1 MHSLY
6 SNLISI
12 IGIARITLLCLA
24 QVSPLRRRKNLPFKI
39 LLHTFA
45 SIIIISAAFS
55 SIALGEFKSAI
66 QVSKT
71 PKPKPKPST
80 VVSTKSSPNAY
91 HEYELAITL
100 AEIGEWKQLSKF
112 NLRPTHKGL
121 EDVLFW
127 LRLTNHGPAYEFS
140 EIKNFLAR
148 RPIWPERNKVIR
160 IAESLV
166 DETVPPIER
175 DKWFSK
181 YRPHTPNGK
190 LEWINTLEILN
201 ETERRDSLI
210 LKTWLNTRLTRRS
223 QSRLRRVYPN
233 IIDKNANWARLD
245 NFLWQG
251 RTRSAQKM
259 YPLVNKDQILLA
271 EARLRL
277 RHMTGGVDAAINR
290 VPLYLRDNPG
300 LVYERLRWRN
310 RKGMDKKARELLVNV
325 QRNQTF
331 PKLWWRERSRQIR
344 SALSAGEYNEAY
356 KLALDH
362 IQTNHYT
369 KTEADWTAGWI
380 ALRYADKPIEAAR
393 YFTIMYNRVKTPLS
407 KSRAAYW
414 AGRAFQAA
422 LKTGVSNSWYNI
434 ASNYQTTFYGQLAQK
449 ALLVEFSHSPSPPIS
464 KIQYDDGIDIKFYI
478 ETITALHS
486 INKNRLARKFLKA
499 LALSNISKE
508 NFIRVATLSNQIGY
522 RDMSVY
528 IARKAAKKGIFL
540 MDIGYPIIKLP
551 YKSGVEPALILS
563 VIRQES
569 NFDKKAKSRRGA
581 MGYMQLMPKTA
592 KEIGK
597 ILKVN
602 FTLAQL
608 KENPTLNIVLG
619 SEYLRRLLEKFD
631 GSYVLALAAYNA
643 GPLNVKRWMKN
654 AGDPRKIE
662 VDVIDWVERIPFRE
676 TRNYVQRVLENV
688 TVYRR
693 LYKTHVKQTARPE
706 SYWRPLGQHMSP

>member
-1 MHSLY
+1 M
-6 SNLISI
+6 SI
-12 IGIARITLLCLA
+12 
-24 QVSPLRRRKNLPFKI
+24 VV
-39 LLHTFA
+39 
-45 SIIIISAAFS
+45 ISAAFS
-55 SIALGEFKSAI
+55 GTALGEFKSAI
-66 QVSKT
+66 QVSKIPIPIPNPNT
-71 PKPKPKPST
+71 AISKE
-80 VVSTKSSPNAY
+80 SSPSAY

-100 AEIGEWKQLSKF
+100 AEKGEWKQLSKF
-112 NLRPTHKGL
+112 NLRPKHKGL

-127 LRLTNHGPAYEFS
+127 LRLANNGPAYKFS

-148 RPIWPERNKVIR
+148 RPIWPERNKIMLM
-160 IAESLV
+160 AESLV
-166 DETVPPIER
+166 DDTVPPIER
-175 DKWFSK
+175 DKWFLK
-181 YRPHTPNGK
+181 HHPHTPNGK

-201 ETERRDSLI
+201 ATERRDSLI
-210 LKTWLNTRLTRRS
+210 LKTWLNTRLTRQS

-233 IIDKNANWARLD
+233 IINKNANWARLD

-259 YPLVNKDQILLA
+259 YSLVSKDQILLA

-290 VPLYLRDNPG
+290 VPLHLRDNQG

-344 SALSAGEYNEAY
+344 SALGTGEYNEAY
-356 KLALDH
+356 KLASGH

-369 KTEADWTAGWI
+369 KAEADWTAGWI
-380 ALRYADKPIEAAR
+380 ALRYAKKPIEAAR
-393 YFTIMYNRVKTPLS
+393 YFTVMYDRVKTPLS

-422 LKTGVSNSWYNI
+422 FKTGVSNSWYNL
-434 ASNYQTTFYGQLAQK
+434 ASNYQTTFYGQLAK
-449 ALLVEFSHSPSPPIS
+449 KSLLFEPSNSPSPPIS
-464 KIQYDDGIDIKFYI
+464 KTQYDDGIDINFYM

-486 INKNRLARKFLKA
+486 INKKRLARKFLKT

-508 NFIRVATLSNQIGY
+508 NFIRIATLANQIGY

-528 IARKAAKKGIFL
+528 IARKAARKGIFL
-540 MDIGYPIIKLP
+540 MDLGYPIIKLP
-551 YKSGVEPALILS
+551 YKSVVEPALILS

-569 NFDKKAKSRRGA
+569 NFDEKAKSRRGA
-581 MGYMQLMPKTA
+581 MGYMQLMPQTA
-592 KEIGK
+592 EEIGK
-597 ILKVN
+597 ILKIN
-602 FTLAQL
+602 FTLDQL
-608 KENPTLNIVLG
+608 QENPTLNIILG
-619 SEYLRRLLEKFD
+619 SEYLRRLIEKFD

-654 AGDPRKIE
+654 AGDPRTIE

-693 LYKTHVKQTARPE
+693 LHKTHVKKTARPE

>member
-1 MHSLY
+1 M
-6 SNLISI
+6 SI
-12 IGIARITLLCLA
+12 
-24 QVSPLRRRKNLPFKI
+24 VV
-39 LLHTFA
+39 
-45 SIIIISAAFS
+45 ISAAFS
-55 SIALGEFKSAI
+55 GTALGEFKSAI
-66 QVSKT
+66 QVSKIPIPIPNPNT
-71 PKPKPKPST
+71 AVSKEGSPS
-80 VVSTKSSPNAY
+80 AY
-91 HEYELAITL
+91 HEYESAITL
-100 AEIGEWKQLSKF
+100 AEKREWKQLSKF
-112 NLRPTHKGL
+112 NLRPKHKGL

-127 LRLTNHGPAYEFS
+127 LRLANNGPAYKFS

-148 RPIWPERNKVIR
+148 RPIWPERNKIMLM
-160 IAESLV
+160 AESLV
-166 DETVPPIER
+166 DDTVPPIER

-181 YRPHTPNGK
+181 HHPHTPNGK

-210 LKTWLNTRLTRRS
+210 LKTWLNTRLTRQS

-233 IIDKNANWARLD
+233 IINKNANWTRLD

-259 YPLVNKDQILLA
+259 YSLVNKDQILLA

-290 VPLYLRDNPG
+290 VPLYLRDNQG

-310 RKGMDKKARELLVNV
+310 RKGMDKKARELLVKV

-344 SALSAGEYNEAY
+344 SALGAGEYNEAY
-356 KLALDH
+356 KLALGH

-369 KTEADWTAGWI
+369 KAEADWTAGWI
-380 ALRYADKPIEAAR
+380 ALRYANKPIEAAR
-393 YFTIMYNRVKTPLS
+393 YFTVMYDRVKTPLS

-422 LKTGVSNSWYNI
+422 FKPGVSNSWYNL
-434 ASNYQTTFYGQLAQK
+434 ASNYQTTFYGQLAK
-449 ALLVEFSHSPSPPIS
+449 KSLLFEPSNSPSPPIS
-464 KIQYDDGIDIKFYI
+464 KTQYDDGIDINFYM

-486 INKNRLARKFLKA
+486 INKKKLARKFLKA

-508 NFIRVATLSNQIGY
+508 NFIRVATLASQIGY

-528 IARKAAKKGIFL
+528 IARKAARKGIFL
-540 MDIGYPIIKLP
+540 MDLGYPIIKLP
-551 YKSGVEPALILS
+551 YKSVVEPALIFS

-569 NFDKKAKSRRGA
+569 NFDEKAKSRRGA
-581 MGYMQLMPKTA
+581 MGYMQLMPQTA

-597 ILKVN
+597 ILKIN
-602 FTLAQL
+602 FTLDQL
-608 KENPTLNIVLG
+608 KENPTLNIILG
-619 SEYLRRLLEKFD
+619 SEYLRRLIEKFD

-643 GPLNVKRWMKN
+643 GPLNVKRWIKN

-693 LYKTHVKQTARPE
+693 LNKTHVKKTARPE
-706 SYWRPLGQHMSP
+706 SYWGPLGQHMSP

>member
-1 MHSLY
+1 M
-6 SNLISI
+6 SI
-12 IGIARITLLCLA
+12 
-24 QVSPLRRRKNLPFKI
+24 VV
-39 LLHTFA
+39 
-45 SIIIISAAFS
+45 ISAAFS
-55 SIALGEFKSAI
+55 GTALGEFKSAI
-66 QVSKT
+66 QVSKIPIPIPNPNT
-71 PKPKPKPST
+71 AVSKEGSPS
-80 VVSTKSSPNAY
+80 AY

-100 AEIGEWKQLSKF
+100 AEKGEWKQLSKF
-112 NLRPTHKGL
+112 NLRPKHKGL

-127 LRLTNHGPAYEFS
+127 LRLANNGPAYKFS
-140 EIKNFLAR
+140 EIKNFLDR
-148 RPIWPERNKVIR
+148 RPIWPERNKIMLM
-160 IAESLV
+160 AESLV
-166 DETVPPIER
+166 DDTVPPIER

-181 YRPHTPNGK
+181 HHPHTPNGK

-210 LKTWLNTRLTRRS
+210 LKTWLNTRLTRQS

-233 IIDKNANWARLD
+233 IINKNANWARLD

-259 YPLVNKDQILLA
+259 YSLVSKDQILLA

-290 VPLYLRDNPG
+290 VPLHLRDDQG

-344 SALSAGEYNEAY
+344 SALGAGEYNEAY
-356 KLALDH
+356 KLALGH

-369 KTEADWTAGWI
+369 KAEADWTAGWI
-380 ALRYADKPIEAAR
+380 ALRYANKPIEAAR
-393 YFTIMYNRVKTPLS
+393 YFTVMYDRVKTPLS

-422 LKTGVSNSWYNI
+422 FKPGVSNSWYNL
-434 ASNYQTTFYGQLAQK
+434 ASNYQTTFYGQLAK
-449 ALLVEFSHSPSPPIS
+449 KSLLFEPSNSPSPPIS
-464 KIQYDDGIDIKFYI
+464 KTQYDDGIDINFYM

-486 INKNRLARKFLKA
+486 INKKKLARKFLKA

-508 NFIRVATLSNQIGY
+508 NFIRVATLANQIGY

-528 IARKAAKKGIFL
+528 IARKAARKGIFL
-540 MDIGYPIIKLP
+540 MDLGYPIIKLP
-551 YKSGVEPALILS
+551 YKSVVEPALILS

-569 NFDKKAKSRRGA
+569 NFDEKAKSRRGA
-581 MGYMQLMPKTA
+581 MGYMQLMPQTA
-592 KEIGK
+592 EEIGK
-597 ILKVN
+597 ILKIN
-602 FTLAQL
+602 FTLDQL
-608 KENPTLNIVLG
+608 QENPTLNIILG
-619 SEYLRRLLEKFD
+619 SEYLRRLIEKFD

-693 LYKTHVKQTARPE
+693 LHKSHVKKTARPE
-706 SYWRPLGQHMSP
+706 SYWGPLGQHMSP

>member
-1 MHSLY
+1 M
-6 SNLISI
+6 SI
-12 IGIARITLLCLA
+12 
-24 QVSPLRRRKNLPFKI
+24 VV
-39 LLHTFA
+39 
-45 SIIIISAAFS
+45 ISAAFS
-55 SIALGEFKSAI
+55 GTALGEFKSAI
-66 QVSKT
+66 QVSKIPIPIPNPNT
-71 PKPKPKPST
+71 AISKE
-80 VVSTKSSPNAY
+80 SSPSAY

-100 AEIGEWKQLSKF
+100 AEKGEWKQLSKF
-112 NLRPTHKGL
+112 NLRPKHKGL

-127 LRLTNHGPAYEFS
+127 LRLANNGPAYKFS

-148 RPIWPERNKVIR
+148 RPIWPERNKIMLM
-160 IAESLV
+160 AESLV
-166 DETVPPIER
+166 DDTVPPIER

-181 YRPHTPNGK
+181 HHPHTPNGK

-210 LKTWLNTRLTRRS
+210 LKTWLNTRLTRQS
-223 QSRLRRVYPN
+223 QSRLRRAYPN
-233 IIDKNANWARLD
+233 IINKNANWARLD

-259 YPLVNKDQILLA
+259 YSLVSKDQILLA

-290 VPLYLRDNPG
+290 VPLHLRNNQG

-310 RKGMDKKARELLVNV
+310 RKGMDKKARELLVKV

-344 SALSAGEYNEAY
+344 SALGTGEYYEAY
-356 KLALDH
+356 KLALGH

-369 KTEADWTAGWI
+369 KAEADWTAGWI
-380 ALRYADKPIEAAR
+380 ALRYANKPIEAAR
-393 YFTIMYNRVKTPLS
+393 YFTVMYDRVKTPLS

-422 LKTGVSNSWYNI
+422 FKPGVSNSWYNL
-434 ASNYQTTFYGQLAQK
+434 ASNYQTTFYGQLAK
-449 ALLVEFSHSPSPPIS
+449 KSLLFEPSNSPSPPIS
-464 KIQYDDGIDIKFYI
+464 KTQYDDGIDINFYM

-486 INKNRLARKFLKA
+486 INKKKLARKFLKA

-508 NFIRVATLSNQIGY
+508 NFIRVATLANQIGY

-528 IARKAAKKGIFL
+528 IARKAARKGIFL
-540 MDIGYPIIKLP
+540 MDLGYPIIKLP
-551 YKSGVEPALILS
+551 YKSVVEPALILS

-569 NFDKKAKSRRGA
+569 NFDEKAKSRRGA
-581 MGYMQLMPKTA
+581 MGYMQLMPQTA
-592 KEIGK
+592 EEIGK
-597 ILKVN
+597 ILKIN
-602 FTLAQL
+602 FTLDQL
-608 KENPTLNIVLG
+608 QENPTLNIILG
-619 SEYLRRLLEKFD
+619 SEYLRRLIEKFD

-693 LYKTHVKQTARPE
+693 LHKSHVKKTARPE

>member
-1 MHSLY
+1 M
-6 SNLISI
+6 
-12 IGIARITLLCLA
+12 
-24 QVSPLRRRKNLPFKI
+24 PFKS
-39 LLHTFA
+39 LLYTFA
-45 SIIIISAAFS
+45 SIIIIYAAFS
-55 SIALGEFKSAI
+55 GTALGEFKSDI
-66 QVSKT
+66 QISKIPIPIPNPNTAVSK
-71 PKPKPKPST
+71 
-80 VVSTKSSPNAY
+80 KSSPSAY

-100 AEIGEWKQLSKF
+100 AENGEWKQLSKL

-121 EDVLFW
+121 DEVLFW
-127 LRLTNHGPAYEFS
+127 LNLTNHGPAYKFS
-140 EIKNFLAR
+140 EIENFLER
-148 RPIWPERNKVIR
+148 RQIWPERKKI
-160 IAESLV
+160 IAMAESLI
-166 DETVPPIER
+166 DDTVPPIER

-181 YRPHTPNGK
+181 HHPQTPNGK

-210 LKTWLNTRLTRRS
+210 LKTWLNTRLTGRS
-223 QSRLRRVYPN
+223 QSRLRRGYPD

-259 YPLVNKDQILLA
+259 YSLVNKDQILLA

-277 RHMTGGVDAAINR
+277 RHMMGGVDAAINR
-290 VPLYLRDNPG
+290 VPLYLRDNQG

-310 RKGMDKKARELLVNV
+310 RKGMDKKARELLVKV

-344 SALSAGEYNEAY
+344 SALGTGEYNEAY
-356 KLALDH
+356 KLALGH

-369 KTEADWTAGWI
+369 KAEADWTAGWI
-380 ALRYADKPIEAAR
+380 ALRYADKPIEAAK
-393 YFTIMYNRVKTPLS
+393 YFTIMYRRVKTPLS

-422 LKTGVSNSWYNI
+422 SKTNVSNSWYNL
-434 ASNYQTTFYGQLAQK
+434 AANYQTTFYGQLAGK
-449 ALLVEFSHSPSPPIS
+449 TRLVEPSDSPTPPPS
-464 KIQYDDGIDIKFYI
+464 KIQYDEGTDIEFYI

-486 INKNRLARKFLKA
+486 INKKKLARKFLKV
-499 LALSNISKE
+499 LAHSNISKE
-508 NFIRVATLSNQIGY
+508 NFLRLATLANQIGY
-522 RDMSVY
+522 RDMTVY
-528 IARKAAKKGIFL
+528 IARKAARKGVFL
-540 MDIGYPIIKLP
+540 MHLGYPIIKLP

-592 KEIGK
+592 RELGK

-608 KENPTLNIVLG
+608 KNNPTLNIILG
-619 SEYLRRLLEKFD
+619 SEYLRRLIEKFD

-662 VDVIDWVERIPFRE
+662 VDVIDWIERIPFRE

-688 TVYRR
+688 SVYRR
-693 LYKTHVKQTARPE
+693 LHKTHIKRSVQPE
-706 SYWRPLGQHMSP
+706 SYWRPLRQYMSP